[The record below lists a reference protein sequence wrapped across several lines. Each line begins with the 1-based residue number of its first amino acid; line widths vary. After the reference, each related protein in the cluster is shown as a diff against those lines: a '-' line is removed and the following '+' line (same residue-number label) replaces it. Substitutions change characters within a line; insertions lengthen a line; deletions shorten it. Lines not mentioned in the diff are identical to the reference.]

1 VKKQKKAVFKRN
13 TTTKMSMVFA
23 VGVALMVPGG
33 LAENLTLNRPVTS
46 NWSVHNW
53 HRYSKDVTKLTS
65 GNGNADPLNVLRN
78 VNDGWYAN
86 YKYIGATPTS
96 VNLTAAN
103 NQHHNILNFKGLG

>member
-1 VKKQKKAVFKRN
+1 VKKQKKAVSKRN

-46 NWSVHNW
+46 NWSPYTNFH
-53 HRYSKDVTKLTS
+53 YSKDVTKLS
-65 GNGNADPLNVLRN
+65 GSNGNADPLNILRN

-86 YKYIGATPTS
+86 YKFIGATPTS
-96 VNLTAAN
+96 VNLTSAN
-103 NQHHNILNFKGLG
+103 NLHW